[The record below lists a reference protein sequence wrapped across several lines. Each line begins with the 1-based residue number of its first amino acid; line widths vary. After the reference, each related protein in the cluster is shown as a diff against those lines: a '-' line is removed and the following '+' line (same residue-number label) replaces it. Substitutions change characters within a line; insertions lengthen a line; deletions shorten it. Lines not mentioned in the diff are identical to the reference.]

1 MNTVISPV
9 ILTLLVSPQI
19 NKPKHD
25 MVRLNMGDQ
34 GGLGGPLYL
43 STAQHTCYTCCSGL
57 WGKWWRAGGPGGGL
71 RSSLFALWLACI
83 ASIPARCFS
92 PSSLPIPS
100 CLLNQFRWHGRDGR
114 LGPTSRLSAIRS
126 LARRTWRA
134 TSMLECK
141 R

>member
-43 STAQHTCYTCCSGL
+43 STA
-57 WGKWWRAGGPGGGL
+57 
-71 RSSLFALWLACI
+71 
-83 ASIPARCFS
+83 
-92 PSSLPIPS
+92 
-100 CLLNQFRWHGRDGR
+100 
-114 LGPTSRLSAIRS
+114 
-126 LARRTWRA
+126 
-134 TSMLECK
+134 
-141 R
+141 